1 MWFSI
6 AFSTSER
13 AEAPPLATF
22 LAISG
27 ANASSKAR
35 CDKKALAANA
45 SMTISI
51 TTPARRR

>member
-1 MWFSI
+1 MWCSI
-6 AFSTSER
+6 AFNTSER

-27 ANASSKAR
+27 ASAASKAR
-35 CDKKALAANA
+35 CDRKALAASA
-45 SMTISI
+45 STTTSI